1 MSEWVGCGNVKQV
14 SKYNGETL
22 ARVTCAVMAFNKAET
37 ICTIEFKS

>member
-22 ARVTCAVMAFNKAET
+22 ARVT
-37 ICTIEFKS
+37 